1 MGLISA
7 DNPWVFI
14 SGLLGNISSLVVF
27 LAPLPTFIRVCKK
40 KSTEGFQSIPYVV
53 SLFSAMLWIY
63 YAYVKTGAFLLI
75 TINSFGCVIETL
87 YIALYITYAPKEAR
101 IFTLRILLM
110 LDFGVFC
117 AILLITH
124 FLAKGSNRVQLL
136 GWISVVFATS
146 VFAAPLSIIRQV
158 IRTKSVEF
166 MPFYLSIMLTLSA
179 IMWLLYGIFLK
190 DLYIAIPNVLGF
202 IFGMLQMVL
211 HAVYRKHKTVSE
223 DVKLP
228 EHCVDVTNVS
238 TVTDSDDH
246 RVPETVS
253 SSEPPQV
260 HDHRMI
266 GMTCKSQNY
275 QRDQRDKIMDSP
287 NPNPNLLGTCEA

>member
-101 IFTLRILLM
+101 IFTLRILLL

-117 AILLITH
+117 AVLLITH

-166 MPFYLSIMLTLSA
+166 MP
-179 IMWLLYGIFLK
+179 
-190 DLYIAIPNVLGF
+190 IPNVLGF

-228 EHCVDVTNVS
+228 EHSVDVTNVS

-266 GMTCKSQNY
+266 RMTCKSQNY
-275 QRDQRDKIMDSP
+275 QRDQREKIMDSP